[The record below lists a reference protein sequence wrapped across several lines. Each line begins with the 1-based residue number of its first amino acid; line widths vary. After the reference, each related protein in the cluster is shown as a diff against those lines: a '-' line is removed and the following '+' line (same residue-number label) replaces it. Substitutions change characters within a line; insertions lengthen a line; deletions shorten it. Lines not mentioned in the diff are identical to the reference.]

1 MRNLILFYTV
11 FVVAASGQSLKD
23 FRSGATAVSFSI
35 ENGGSSLS
43 REQQADLLIYSTFM
57 RGFLHGLE
65 GSSLLADQSGQN
77 QLLVPEEWMMN
88 PGKSA
93 PSFLAFV
100 AKREPAGFD
109 ESKVDTKSLKTILL
123 AWYLDSH
130 SCTKSPGNRSL
141 AEKILRLAFQS
152 NENLKVGGDIF
163 VSREHGFIV
172 KFPGRVEALK
182 MENTLGPLTNY
193 SSADEE
199 KLLIYQINVHDLV
212 ANRDLKAPSEDL
224 IRQLTKSNFDA
235 YCKESKAGQ
244 ITSQWSKVTKWPTI
258 EFSCT
263 EDGFFRKGFISY
275 KRGYAFLHGS
285 KYYKITVRGL
295 ESNQALIDASL
306 RFMASFSFADSATI
320 KEAQQA
326 TPSDRH

>member
-1 MRNLILFYTV
+1 MKNLILFYTF

-23 FRSGATAVSFSI
+23 FRSGAAAVSFSI

-43 REQQADLLIYSTFM
+43 RGQKDDFLIYSTFM
-57 RGFLHGLE
+57 RGFLHGLK
-65 GSSLLADQSGQN
+65 GSSLIANQSGQN

-109 ESKVDTKSLKTILL
+109 ESKVDTEGLKTIIL

-130 SCTKSPGNRSL
+130 SGTKSPGNRSL
-141 AEKILRLAFQS
+141 AEKILRIAFKS
-152 NENLKVGGDIF
+152 NENLTVKGDFF
-163 VSREHGFIV
+163 VSQEHGFLAR
-172 KFPGRVEALK
+172 FPGKVETLK
-182 MENTLGPLTNY
+182 MENTIGPLTNY

-199 KLLIYQINVHDLV
+199 KLLIYQINIHDIV
-212 ANRDLKAPSEDL
+212 ANRELKAPSNDL
-224 IRQLTKSNFDA
+224 VRQLTKSNFDA

-244 ITSQWSKVTKWPTI
+244 VKSQWSKVANWPAI

-263 EDGFFRKGFISY
+263 EDGFFRKGFISHA
-275 KRGYAFLHGS
+275 RGYAFLHGS

-306 RFMASFSFADSATI
+306 GFMASFSFADSATL
-320 KEAQQA
+320 KEAE
-326 TPSDRH
+326 RR

>member
-23 FRSGATAVSFSI
+23 FRSGASAVSFSM

-43 REQQADLLIYSTFM
+43 RGQQDDLLIYSTFM
-57 RGFLHGLE
+57 RGFLYGLE
-65 GSSLLADQSGQN
+65 GSSSVAHQSDQN
-77 QLLVPEEWMMN
+77 QLLTPEEWMMN

-93 PSFLAFV
+93 PSFLAFI
-100 AKREPAGFD
+100 AKRAPAEFD
-109 ESKVDTKSLKTILL
+109 ESKVDAKGLKTILL

-130 SCTKSPGNRSL
+130 SGAKSPDNRSL
-141 AEKILRLAFQS
+141 TEKMLRIAFKS
-152 NENLKVGGDIF
+152 NDDLTAKKDFF
-163 VSREHGFIV
+163 VSREHGFIA
-172 KFPGRVEALK
+172 KFPGKVETLK
-182 MENTLGPLTNY
+182 MDNALGSLTNY
-193 SSADEE
+193 SSADENN
-199 KLLIYQINVHDLV
+199 LLIYQINVHDIV
-212 ANRDLKAPSEDL
+212 ANREFKSLSEEL

-244 ITSQWSKVTKWPTI
+244 IKLQWSKVANWPTI

-263 EDGFFRKGFISY
+263 EDGFFRKGFISH
-275 KRGYAFLHGS
+275 KSGYAFLHGS

-306 RFMASFSFADSATI
+306 RFMASFAFADSTTL
-320 KEAQQA
+320 KEAEQ
-326 TPSDRH
+326 